1 MKRFIILA
9 VAAITLAGC
18 AIKDI
23 PVVEFSESSYTVSS
37 AGEESFIIPVSS
49 TGIDDVVISY
59 EHDGDRWEI
68 EDPTTGNRVP
78 AEGWVQVVRII
89 ERHEPTRALAQWTSG
104 IEIKVLPNDTGVERK
119 AYVKVRSF
127 MAEASVTIKQGF

>member
-9 VAAITLAGC
+9 AAAISLMGC
-18 AIKDI
+18 AIEDKPAI
-23 PVVEFSESSYTVSS
+23 EFSESSYTISS

-49 TGIDDVVISY
+49 TGIDDVVVAY
-59 EHDGDRWEI
+59 ENESDKWEV

-78 AEGWVQVVRII
+78 TEGWVEVVRII
-89 ERHEPTRALAQWTSG
+89 EHHETTRELAQWTSG
-104 IEIKVLPNDTGVERK
+104 IEIKVLPNNTGYERK

-127 MAEASVTIKQGF
+127 MIEKSVIIKQGF